1 MIMRKILLICL
12 NLLGI
17 GAFAQNGFTTYTTNI
32 AITSLLKTETA
43 LLVDNVGNKWIGFRG
58 MGANPN
64 VGLARYDNVN
74 WTYYSKTSTPALP
87 SNYVTALAKDNFG
100 NIWIGTD
107 SGLVKFNGTGF
118 TLYNM
123 TNGLPAKRVSCLDVI
138 GNQVYVGTSA
148 GLSRFDGANFY
159 NYNVAGNTL
168 PNDSITAIKAE
179 SSSLI
184 WLGGNNRLVK
194 FNINTTNNVSSF
206 VDNLIATSP
215 GTVNCIHID
224 SQNNKWLG
232 TTVGGILIYN
242 NSSFV
247 NANSNYLIF
256 GATIPSRVLD
266 ITTGPNNGVLFKAVS
281 SSTAAALVELAP
293 NGVVFQYFASST
305 LTTLGDFVENDNGLI
320 VISQAGNVQPKTHY
334 VFDKSMNVS
343 QLGVVNVNNYKLL
356 DINNVKA
363 GISNRSDMHW
373 DIGGSG
379 NALYEVPKG
388 SGKHSNFASALWI
401 GGLDN
406 NNQLHTSAQTYR
418 QNGVD
423 FWPGPLKLTDATTD
437 SATSI
442 QYDKIWKVSYLEIND
457 FINNYN
463 AGNVQNG
470 TYTIPQDILTWP
482 GNGDISKDQ
491 ALILAPFEDVNG
503 DAIYNPMD
511 GDYPKIKG
519 DQALF
524 FIYNDNLSTHQATG
538 GLPMG
543 IEVHGMAY
551 AYGCPSVLNG
561 KEELAYTT
569 FYDYKIIN
577 RTSTSYHNVY
587 TTLWS
592 DVDLGYYGDDYIG
605 CNVQENYGYC
615 YNGDSNDESI
625 SGINGYNGYTPAQGF
640 AIMKAPLATL
650 NDGIDNNNNGI
661 TDELNEQTGLNKF
674 TYFNNSF
681 AGIPVQTTDPSN
693 SQNFYGY
700 MTGYWK
706 DGTPFTCGG
715 NSYGGS
721 VQTNYVFPGDPNGS
735 VSSDQANT
743 CGNWVE
749 TATPNDRRLLMSCG
763 PFDFSPG
770 EVKELEYAFVT
781 SFDSSQANNSLL
793 PLIKLKSDIQKVRAF
808 YALTNKP
815 TCFQSIATGANE
827 ITDAKSV
834 SIYPNPAKQM
844 VTVSFTQ
851 STSGKIN
858 YQLVDVLGRE
868 VLNDETDKTEF
879 IVDMGS
885 INTGVYF
892 LRLEQNN
899 SIIVKKIVKD

>member
-1 MIMRKILLICL
+1 MIMRKLLLICL

-58 MGANPN
+58 MGTNPN
-64 VGLARYDNVN
+64 VGLAKFDNVN
-74 WTYYSKTSTPALP
+74 WTYYSTTSTPALP
-87 SNYVTALAKDNFG
+87 TNVITALAKDNSG

-107 SGLVKFNGTGF
+107 SGLVKFNGSAF

-138 GNQVYVGTSA
+138 GNQVYVGTNA
-148 GLSRFDGANFY
+148 GLSRFDGFSFY
-159 NYNVAGNTL
+159 NYNLVGNTL

-179 SSSLI
+179 NSSLI
-184 WLGGNNRLVK
+184 WLGGNNRLVR
-194 FNINTTNNVSSF
+194 FNINTSNNVSSF
-206 VDNLIATSP
+206 TNNLMTTST
-215 GTVNCIHID
+215 GTINCIHID

-232 TTVGGILIYN
+232 TTYKGVLIYN
-242 NSSFV
+242 GSSFV
-247 NANSNYLIF
+247 NANSNYSIF
-256 GATIPSRVLD
+256 GGVIPNKVLD
-266 ITTGPNNGVLFKAVS
+266 ITSGPNNGVLFKIVGS
-281 SSTAAALVELAP
+281 SGTQAKGLVELMS
-293 NGVVFQYFASST
+293 NGNLYQYFVSNT
-305 LTTLGDFVENDNGLI
+305 VTTLGDFVENDNGLI
-320 VISQAGNVQPKTHY
+320 VVSQGGNVQPKTHY
-334 VFDKSMNVS
+334 VFNKNAYTA
-343 QLGVVNVNNYKLL
+343 QLGEVNNNNFKTL
-356 DINNVKA
+356 DINNVRA

-373 DIGGSG
+373 DIGGTENSS
-379 NALYEVPKG
+379 YEVPKG

-437 SATSI
+437 SATSM
-442 QYDKIWKVSYLEIND
+442 QYDKIWKVSYSEIND

-482 GNGDISKDQ
+482 GNGDVSKDQ
-491 ALILAPFEDVNG
+491 SVILAPFEDVNG

-577 RTSTSYHNVY
+577 RSTTSYHDVY

-592 DVDLGYYGDDYIG
+592 DDDLGYYGDDYIG

-615 YNGDSNDESI
+615 YNGDGDD
-625 SGINGYNGYTPAQGF
+625 GINGYGIYPPAQGF
-640 AIMKAPLATL
+640 AIMKGPLAPT
-650 NDGIDNNNNGI
+650 NDGIDNDNNGI
-661 TDELNEQTGLNKF
+661 IDELNEKLGLSKF
-674 TYFNNSF
+674 ISYNNSF
-681 AGIPVQTTDPSN
+681 SGIPFQQIDPASA
-693 SQNFYGY
+693 QEYYQY
-700 MTGYWK
+700 MTGYWR

-715 NSYGGS
+715 YGGS
-721 VQTNYVFPGDPNGS
+721 VQTNYVFPGDPNGT
-735 VSSDQANT
+735 VSSDPANT
-743 CGNWVE
+743 CGNWIE
-749 TATPNDRRLLMSCG
+749 TSTPNDRRLLMSCG

-815 TCFQSIATGANE
+815 NCLQSITIGVNE
-827 ITDAKSV
+827 ILDSKAV
-834 SIYPNPAKQM
+834 SIYPNPAKQK

-851 STSGKIN
+851 STLGKIN

-868 VLNDETDKTEF
+868 VLNGETDKTEF
-879 IVDMGS
+879 TVDMGS

-892 LRLEQNN
+892 FRLEQNN